1 MKSLFHIF
9 SKFEHNNY
17 YFMIYKQIGQ
27 SDLNVS
33 GVCLGMM
40 SYGSKQW
47 RPWILDQQ
55 KDCDE
60 HVDLA
65 LSLGIN
71 FFDTANIYSS
81 GVSETMTGKA
91 LNKLIGRDK
100 VIIATK
106 VGLPIPN
113 KPSQTG
119 LSKEQIILNFEQSL
133 KRLNT
138 DYIDLYQI
146 HRWDYLTPIEET
158 MEALHSLIIS
168 GKLRYIGA
176 SSMYAWQF
184 SKCHYLAELN
194 QWTAFISMQN
204 HYNIIY
210 REEEREMN
218 PLCQDLGVSLLPWS
232 PVARGLVCGTRTRKG
247 GTTLRSIND
256 PYADRL
262 YDREADYQVA
272 DAVIKLADQKD
283 VSGAEI
289 ALAWLHQ
296 NPIVASP
303 IFGATKTDH
312 LKEAV
317 HSLELKLSPAEIQS
331 IETPYQVNIVKPWNL

>member
-1 MKSLFHIF
+1 MVF
-9 SKFEHNNY
+9 
-17 YFMIYKQIGQ
+17 KQIGN
-27 SDLNVS
+27 SDLKVS

-47 RPWILDQQ
+47 RNWVMDDQG
-55 KDCDE
+55 DCDA
-60 HVDLA
+60 HVELA

-81 GVSETMTGKA
+81 GISELMTAQSLAKYTS
-91 LNKLIGRDK
+91 RDK
-100 VIIATK
+100 VIIGTK

-113 KPSQTG
+113 NPSQTG
-119 LSKEQIILNFEQSL
+119 LSKKQIIINLEQSL
-133 KRLNT
+133 KRLKT

-158 MEALHSLIIS
+158 MEALHQLIKS
-168 GKLRYIGA
+168 GKVRYIGA

-184 SKCHYLAELN
+184 CKSQYVAELN
-194 QWTAFISMQN
+194 EWTQCISMQN

-218 PLCQDLGVSLLPWS
+218 PYCADAGISLLPWS
-232 PVARGLVCGTRTRKG
+232 PVARGLVCGTRTREG
-247 GTTLRSIND
+247 GKTLRSTND
-256 PYADRL
+256 PHADRL
-262 YDREADYQVA
+262 YNREIDYQVA
-272 DAVIKLADQKD
+272 DAVMELADQKD

-312 LKEAV
+312 IREAV
-317 HSLELKLSPAEIQS
+317 HSLSIELSPSEIEQ
-331 IETPYQVNIVKPWNL
+331 IESPYAVNIVKPWNL

>member
-1 MKSLFHIF
+1 
-9 SKFEHNNY
+9 
-17 YFMIYKQIGQ
+17 MIYKQIGN
-27 SDLNVS
+27 SDLKVS

-40 SYGSKQW
+40 SYGSKEW
-47 RPWILDQQ
+47 RHWVLDTQ

-60 HVDLA
+60 HVALA

-81 GVSETMTGKA
+81 GVSEVMTGTA
-91 LNKLIGRDK
+91 LNKLSQRDK

-106 VGLPIPN
+106 VGLPIPKN
-113 KPSQTG
+113 PSQTG
-119 LSKEQIILNFEQSL
+119 LSKKQIILNFEASL
-133 KRLNT
+133 KRLKT

-158 MEALHSLIIS
+158 MEALHSLIKS

-184 SKCHYLAELN
+184 SKSQYLAEIK
-194 QWTAFISMQN
+194 QWTQFISMQN

-232 PVARGLVCGTRTRKG
+232 PVARGLVCGTRTRNG
-247 GTTLRSIND
+247 GTTLRSTND
-256 PYADRL
+256 PHADRL
-262 YDREADYQVA
+262 YNREADYKVA
-272 DAVIKLADQKD
+272 DTVMQIADQKD

-312 LKEAV
+312 IREAA
-317 HSLELKLSPAEIQS
+317 HSLEISLTHEEIS
-331 IETPYQVNIVKPWNL
+331 EIESPYQVNIVKPWNL